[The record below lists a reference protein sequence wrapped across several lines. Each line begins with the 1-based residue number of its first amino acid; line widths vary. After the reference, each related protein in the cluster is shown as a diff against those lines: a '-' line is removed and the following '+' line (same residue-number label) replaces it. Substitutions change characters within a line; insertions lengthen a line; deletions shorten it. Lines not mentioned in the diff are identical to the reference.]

1 MTQTTTQRD
10 SQRSD
15 APRALR
21 ALCALPGAR
30 PTEPSAPR
38 TPLMLMAATFM
49 GGPALRDG
57 PQPSPVPKLRR
68 PVALRREKRHQFRR
82 KMAG

>member
-21 ALCALPGAR
+21 ALRALPGAR

-49 GGPALRDG
+49 GGPAL
-57 PQPSPVPKLRR
+57 SRR
-68 PVALRREKRHQFRR
+68 PATLTRSEIEAPCRAQARET
-82 KMAG
+82 ASIS